1 MARTRRFVRGWGI
14 PLAAFCLAAAVLFT
28 STPQASAADP
38 VGQVQAQLAAGE
50 FGPALATA
58 GGVAWMRSALATALS
73 RSGSASKAAAGT
85 TASASTATARSR

>member
-14 PLAAFCLAAAVLFT
+14 PLAALCWAAAVLFT

-50 FGPALATA
+50 FGPALARQSATQETA
-58 GGVAWMRSALATALS
+58 CRESEP
-73 RSGSASKAAAGT
+73 KDY
-85 TASASTATARSR
+85 